1 MLFVHVTPLYV
12 FCYICLHYVHVLLSL
27 FLLSSNTWFMLCE
40 FIWEDGGNVVSEPG
54 GGAQTDFCTSTDPLD
69 LRESWW
75 QVSFWSRALIRS
87 TVIKMLRTGHHI
99 RRLQAES
106 GCLPNVCPTL
116 KTTFDIRARR
126 KISGAPE
133 TQHPTDNKWQL
144 MMKYTQTTKTLFEF
158 NVIKITFRTSLNP

>member
-1 MLFVHVTPLYV
+1 MSHRSMYSVISVCIMLMCRCPCFSWAATHGSCSVSLSEKTGVM
-12 FCYICLHYVHVLLSL
+12 LSL
-27 FLLSSNTWFMLCE
+27 SL
-40 FIWEDGGNVVSEPG
+40 

-69 LRESWW
+69 LWESWW

-87 TVIKMLRTGHHI
+87 TVIKTLRTGHHI

-144 MMKYTQTTKTLFEF
+144 RMKYTQTTKTLFEF
-158 NVIKITFRTSLNP
+158 NVIKITFKTSLNP